1 MPACC
6 YRMAWGEEPRGGTS
20 RMSHSA
26 ESATR
31 AAVETDASD
40 GEPLRPVSVNALQP
54 FGDLSE

>member
-1 MPACC
+1 
-6 YRMAWGEEPRGGTS
+6 
-20 RMSHSA
+20 MSLSA

-40 GEPLRPVSVNALQP
+40 GEPLRPVSVDALQP